1 MAENNFQVRIM
12 QKHDTEANWSLATNF
27 IPKAGELIIYD
38 VDASHSSPRL
48 KIGNGIDVVT
58 SLPFAGGGAAD
69 IGNAT
74 ILKSGLMSAEDKR
87 KLNNIE
93 ENATSVYVDSTLNNN
108 SSNAIQNKAVY
119 NALEGKANIE
129 HTHDSEDIEGLST
142 VATSGSFTDL
152 INRPAIPKLL
162 SQLVNDMGYITNAD
176 IDRSVNLS
184 EYVNDVGF
192 VTSSV
197 NNLTNYYN
205 KANSYSKTEIN
216 NMLDGLST
224 FEIRIVEELPETGES
239 SCFYLIKNE
248 DNENSN
254 YYDEYLWIGEN
265 FELIGNT
272 KVDLSD
278 YLTKVGNSSD
288 TIVEFE
294 AAAERVLPTSGQKL
308 SGLFGRI
315 VKFLTDL
322 KPVAFSG
329 SYNDLSDTEN
339 IALKDELSSVALSGS
354 FNDLSNTENLVTK
367 ENLKSVAFSGSFND
381 LTDTDS
387 LILKT
392 DLKDV
397 AFSGSYNDLTDTEN
411 LVLKESLKTIA
422 FSGDFNDLSNTEGL
436 ATKSEVNNKQDI
448 LTGIEGQVVQF
459 DNEGKPA
466 AATLEL
472 ISVNDIDTICG
483 VNN

>member
-48 KIGNGIDVVT
+48 KIGNGIDTVIN
-58 SLPFAGGGAAD
+58 LPFTDGGAAD

-74 ILKSGLMSAEDKR
+74 IIKSGLMSAEDKR

-93 ENATSVYVDSTLNNN
+93 ENATSVYVDSTLKDN

-119 NALEGKANIE
+119 NALEGKANTE
-129 HTHDSEDIEGLST
+129 HTHDSGDIEGLST

-152 INRPAIPKLL
+152 INRPSIPARV
-162 SQLVNDMGYITNAD
+162 SQLVNDVGYITNAD

-184 EYVNDVGF
+184 DYNNDVGF
-192 VTSSV
+192 VTSAV

-216 NMLDGLST
+216 NMLNELSA

-239 SCFYLIKNE
+239 NCFYLIRNE

-254 YYDEYLWIGEN
+254 YYDEYLWISEN

-278 YLTKVGNSSD
+278 YLTKVGNSSN
-288 TIVEFE
+288 TIVDFE
-294 AAAERVLPTSGQKL
+294 ASAERVLPTSGQKL
-308 SGLFGRI
+308 SELFGRI

-322 KPVAFSG
+322 KSVAFSG
-329 SYNDLSDTEN
+329 DFNDLSNTDN
-339 IALKDELSSVALSGS
+339 IVLKDELSSVALSGD

-367 ENLKSVAFSGSFND
+367 ESLKSVAFSGSFND
-381 LTDTDS
+381 LTDTEE
-387 LILKT
+387 
-392 DLKDV
+392 V
-397 AFSGSYNDLTDTEN
+397 
-411 LVLKESLKTIA
+411 
-422 FSGDFNDLSNTEGL
+422 

-448 LTGIEGQVVQF
+448 LSGTEGQVVQF
-459 DNEGKPA
+459 DNEGKPVA
-466 AATLEL
+466 STLDL